1 MYENT
6 YPESDMQKGIE
17 MLSEVKEVIINA
29 FEAKTRLERKQ
40 IAQMMDA
47 ETWFSALLKN
57 LQNCSLRG
65 IVFMV

>member
-1 MYENT
+1 LYENT

-57 LQNCSLRG
+57 L
-65 IVFMV
+65 